1 MNNVYYYL
9 DGVFNKIGI
18 DIPQATIDVAGI
30 MKLYDNTGVNVDGT
44 MTQKS
49 ITNELNK
56 KVEAKVDEDNET
68 VIFD

>member
-1 MNNVYYYL
+1 M
-9 DGVFNKIGI
+9 FNKVGV
-18 DIPQATIDVAGI
+18 DILQATVDVAGI

-44 MTQKS
+44 MTQKA

-56 KVEAKVDEDNET
+56 KIEAKVDEDNET

>member
-1 MNNVYYYL
+1 M
-9 DGVFNKIGI
+9 DGAFNKVGV
-18 DIPQATIDVAGI
+18 DIPQATVDVAGI
-30 MKLYDNTGVNVDGT
+30 MKLYNNTGVNVDGT